1 MKFTQTI
8 TLISI
13 DNIPVTPI
21 TKHELIDDSESD
33 ADYEYE
39 EVKLITPAKRGRKP
53 LTPQQKDVSNILKRE
68 YFKNYYV
75 NNPDKYKY
83 EQYDHSNSCVYKL
96 TNIKTN
102 KIYIGS
108 TILPL
113 SIRLKRHQTCLRNP
127 KNSTYLEMAHYGIA
141 DWTIEPIIKV
151 PLQNNTELNFLETI
165 YISHH
170 HENVFNKNKKYS
182 NDVIK
187 SIAKL
192 FPVNY
197 LPKGLEI

>member
-1 MKFTQTI
+1 
-8 TLISI
+8 
-13 DNIPVTPI
+13 
-21 TKHELIDDSESD
+21 
-33 ADYEYE
+33 
-39 EVKLITPAKRGRKP
+39 
-53 LTPQQKDVSNILKRE
+53 
-68 YFKNYYV
+68 
-75 NNPDKYKY
+75 
-83 EQYDHSNSCVYKL
+83 
-96 TNIKTN
+96 
-102 KIYIGS
+102 
-108 TILPL
+108 
-113 SIRLKRHQTCLRNP
+113 
-127 KNSTYLEMAHYGIA
+127 MAHYGIA